1 MVDFIEFEGRLLKEV
16 EGVEIINGKVYEEAT
31 QEEKEAEIEAI
42 ENEITRLESRLLILK
57 PAEPTF
63 LDTIEDDEDSA
74 EEDFVE
80 EKSEETPQY

>member
-63 LDTIEDDEDSA
+63 LDEEDDEDSA